1 MYKSLYRRVSKKV
14 LLKKTVDRII
24 YSANSVIIQS
34 KDNETFIADY
44 ALCTLS
50 TGVLASDRRLK
61 GKGKGILGARETRG
75 VARREGRKLRFLPSL
90 LALPDPVFLSR
101 LKLPFPSPPNACHA
115 GYIKGQT
122 GRRKRS
128 RR

>member
-34 KDNETFIADY
+34 K
-44 ALCTLS
+44 
-50 TGVLASDRRLK
+50 
-61 GKGKGILGARETRG
+61 
-75 VARREGRKLRFLPSL
+75 
-90 LALPDPVFLSR
+90 VFLSR
-101 LKLPFPSPPNACHA
+101 LKLPFPSPPNTCHA

-122 GRRKRS
+122 DEENEAGDNENS
-128 RR
+128 EENLWW